1 MKKYNPL
8 QELDTSPDSEFI
20 RAVDF
25 VVAQPIQGH
34 LLKPVSLGYTP
45 FVFRLCCDTGIETV
59 STNYLVIEKVMSL
72 HLNRMDRDGI
82 NSHNVT
88 PEQLKQIPV
97 QLNDPIAVIQSQTKA
112 NGLVVLTELYETD
125 KFSNRQ
131 NPMIVAIHL
140 KNNRNKT
147 QHMKITSVHGRS
159 NEFIVDN
166 LSSNLLIYLN
176 REKCRNLMISHF
188 TPERLRNLHKDNN
201 RNERLKV
208 IAEMCDLEMHKG
220 RFQLKTTAPIAEGNF
235 LLQTKN
241 DHLYET
247 DNNAKIKTMQ
257 EEMHKDRS
265 LNTGVTTMEARC
277 YFKEN
282 GHLSADNHNATPTH
296 TQAAKCTIPKPTG
309 YKTEEDLRQF
319 RLAICKQALT
329 QIEPTDIQQWQR
341 LYNHAKATLT
351 TEQKQHLSVAERYLY
366 KSLNDSNATEQYR
379 AFCITNFYRNTSNE
393 ILHGTIN
400 IPNPYALDK
409 SITQKPTVK
418 QDKGIDLA

>member
-1 MKKYNPL
+1 MKKLDPL

-220 RFQLKTTAPIAEGNF
+220 RFQLKTTALIAEGNF

-257 EEMHKDRS
+257 EEMHKGCYQLKTTATVAEREFS
-265 LNTGVTTMEARC
+265 LQTDND
-277 YFKEN
+277 
-282 GHLSADNHNATPTH
+282 HADNTAPSLQK
-296 TQAAKCTIPKPTG
+296 QAAKRTILTPTG
-309 YKTEEDLRQF
+309 YKTEEDLRLF
-319 RLAICKQALT
+319 RLDMVKRHFQYQLSTLSESEQQNILAYEKGASEIWKRLPDEKTRNAL
-329 QIEPTDIQQWQR
+329 
-341 LYNHAKATLT
+341 A
-351 TEQKQHLSVAERYLY
+351 
-366 KSLNDSNATEQYR
+366 
-379 AFCITNFYRNTSNE
+379 TNFYTNATRSIENGEKLPPAMSNAAAKDALKNRRE
-393 ILHGTIN
+393 NNEPDIN
-400 IPNPYALDK
+400 IDDD
-409 SITQKPTVK
+409 IE
-418 QDKGIDLA
+418 IDR